1 MAKHIE
7 TGKAGE
13 ALAAAWLK
21 AAGFQV
27 LHVNWRYS
35 HYEIDIIASRGNI
48 LHFIEVKTRNSLAFG
63 YPEEDVSKKKL
74 RNLMEAAEEFLFQHD
89 DWNWIQYDVLSI
101 IKLKNQPV
109 EFFLIEDVYDGE
121 P

>member
-1 MAKHIE
+1 
-7 TGKAGE
+7 
-13 ALAAAWLK
+13 
-21 AAGFQV
+21 
-27 LHVNWRYS
+27 
-35 HYEIDIIASRGNI
+35 
-48 LHFIEVKTRNSLAFG
+48 
-63 YPEEDVSKKKL
+63 
-74 RNLMEAAEEFLFQHD
+74 MEAAEEFLFQHD

>member
-1 MAKHIE
+1 MAKHLD
-7 TGKAGE
+7 TGRLGE
-13 ALAAAWLK
+13 ELAAEWLL
-21 AAGFQV
+21 AQGFV
-27 LHVNWRYS
+27 IMHKNWKHSYF
-35 HYEIDIIASRGNI
+35 ELDVIASKDNI